1 VNAITK
7 ISPWRAKPLT
17 EASKSAKF
25 RAVMDLSAERVILG
39 RSAIIAGWSVGVV
52 GTLMLGASI
61 YGWVTILPLK
71 TIQNEIW
78 VADKTTGIISHPV
91 SLQDAART
99 FGAATERNYLRQ
111 YVEARV
117 GYLKQMDKENDHL
130 VKIMSSKD
138 EQSHYEA
145 ERQDP
150 NGPIKRL
157 GKDEYAKIIN
167 LRYFPQTLA
176 ADGTTRQYIVHFTHQ
191 TWHEGDKTS
200 DEPWTATVTFQF
212 HPELPMYPDDRDKNP
227 GGFQAISFSVNSDI
241 PDTKRQ

>member
-1 VNAITK
+1 MA
-7 ISPWRAKPLT
+7 SKPLT

-167 LRYFPQTLA
+167 LRYFLRHSPRTEPPA
-176 ADGTTRQYIVHFTHQ
+176 STSCTSRTKPGTRGIRPPTSHGRRQSRSSSIQSCRCIPTIGTRTPV
-191 TWHEGDKTS
+191 GS
-200 DEPWTATVTFQF
+200 RPSAS
-212 HPELPMYPDDRDKNP
+212 
-227 GGFQAISFSVNSDI
+227 A
-241 PDTKRQ
+241 